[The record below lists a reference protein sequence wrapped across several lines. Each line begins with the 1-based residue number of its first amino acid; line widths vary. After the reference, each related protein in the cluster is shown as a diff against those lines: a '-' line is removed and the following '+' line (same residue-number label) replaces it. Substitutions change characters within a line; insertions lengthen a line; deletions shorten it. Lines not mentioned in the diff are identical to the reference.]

1 MLPSIKIRPLN
12 LLSASFV
19 NLHGITNSDVFHKN
33 LRIRLS
39 PLKSHI
45 LRKYTNPF
53 KRCGMYPSIS
63 KCNAK
68 RCKCCK
74 HVSTKRFDEHYRRMN
89 KPKIDNFLYRHF
101 KRKGHTPANIL
112 VQPVEKITHDANS
125 TSRVKIIKRHETE
138 LKWIKLLQTPYPLG
152 FCDNIYHNGNH
163 SKMPNF
169 DVFSLSYS

>member
-12 LLSASFV
+12 ILSASSV
-19 NLHGITNSDVFHKN
+19 NLHGITNSNVFHNN

-39 PLKSHI
+39 PLKSPI

-74 HVSTKRFDEHYRRMN
+74 HLSSYKKFGYN
-89 KPKIDNFLYRHF
+89 ID
-101 KRKGHTPANIL
+101 IL
-112 VQPVEKITHDANS
+112 RQTACLVVNP
-125 TSRVKIIKRHETE
+125 IKVN
-138 LKWIKLLQTPYPLG
+138 G
-152 FCDNIYHNGNH
+152 FVYAYLFNCTTVGRASD
-163 SKMPNF
+163 
-169 DVFSLSYS
+169 